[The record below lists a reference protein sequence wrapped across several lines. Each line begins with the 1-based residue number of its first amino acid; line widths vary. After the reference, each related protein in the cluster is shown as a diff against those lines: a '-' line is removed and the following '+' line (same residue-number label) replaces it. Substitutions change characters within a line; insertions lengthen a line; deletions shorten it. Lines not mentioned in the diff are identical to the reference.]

1 MVVKLIFKN
10 LGDSDES
17 FFANLQSEMI
27 NFNGIK
33 GTLNAES
40 SDCSGKMHPDTI
52 LNCKL
57 DFKFTET
64 VNQVSLKIGAGI
76 LENAVYFK
84 FKRE

>member
-1 MVVKLIFKN
+1 MLKVPIVK
-10 LGDSDES
+10 
-17 FFANLQSEMI
+17 ANVSRH
-27 NFNGIK
+27 N
-33 GTLNAES
+33 
-40 SDCSGKMHPDTI
+40 

>member
-1 MVVKLIFKN
+1 MNDHWVYYLQNPAYKL
-10 LGDSDES
+10 S
-17 FFANLQSEMI
+17 
-27 NFNGIK
+27 
-33 GTLNAES
+33 
-40 SDCSGKMHPDTI
+40 TI